1 MRTIAILGLVAVAAM
16 GAGAGDPRAIGPVE
30 DFVLSADREAVLRKL
45 VPGTAD
51 FYRLHLQH
59 FEHTKQWDAQR
70 QMVAALRE
78 TARREAIPLG
88 EDELRRFE
96 LRAALLRYDDQPDAS
111 AAEAIRL
118 LDLKF
123 DASQPV
129 RQADAQLASALPP
142 DFFDRALWVRR
153 ALAESNGGTLG
164 GFTPDGLDLVLDAGV
179 KLDFDQENDLLQ
191 RITNPR
197 APGLPDVVARHLEDP
212 RKGKWGQFPIHR
224 SLSLAQMDELV
235 QRLPVLRDDMAFAE
249 GYIARLEPPAFARLG
264 SDRAVTD
271 AYLDRVLAFAR
282 TLPPTRNALKA
293 SFLLRRLDWDRK
305 LGRCNRATVLEYLAL
320 PRPVVYFPREAL
332 EKADP
337 DKRAT
342 LAPDLVPLDL
352 AIVRAFALRILGED
366 GKADALAA
374 FIEKET
380 LARWLA
386 EAMVTQGK
394 GEPEDW
400 VKVLGADGFAALRD
414 RVDIEFDPT
423 NPPEFKDDEPVKLAL
438 TTKNAGS
445 LTVRIYPINTLG
457 YHESHTKPIDA
468 TIDLDG
474 LTPNLQKAVET
485 NKNPF
490 LRESRVLD
498 LPEVKG
504 HGVWVVELIGNG
516 RANRCVLYRG
526 ELRALPVPHEMGR
539 VAIVVDG
546 MGVPVPKAEV
556 RLAGHS
562 YGADAQGRALL
573 PFTVV
578 EDGQE
583 APAADRILLV
593 DPRDGFC
600 QPAELPT
607 LKEEY
612 DLVLTGFVPGEALRA
627 GQVARI
633 LVQPSLFLGDRR
645 IDPAK
650 VLDPVIT
657 VETEALGEGNS
668 VTAKTLRPAKLAAG
682 LDIAVEFLVPENT
695 NRVRIRIE
703 GEILATT
710 GKRLPVESG
719 LSFPSLEKRG
729 PAVANLF
736 LVPTPDGVVAE
747 MRGLNG
753 ELLPGRGVEL
763 RFQRGDF
770 AGDRTRATLRT
781 DAAGQVLLG
790 AVPEDATVTSWPA
803 GAVQGIQ
810 RWEGF
815 RGKVARPITECVT
828 ARPGAATEIPA
839 EATAD
844 DLRLGRVRLSS
855 GRDGLVVEDVS
866 DKLSLVPGGV
876 AVAGLPAGRYDLVL
890 PSHAIALDVVDGP
903 AQAGFV
909 MDAVSTLAESAPR
922 FARIVEARAADGKLR
937 VQVANPTDLTRLHL
951 VGTRFAVGTDEL
963 LPLLHPD
970 PGAHLAS
977 LVRYDNVYL
986 GGRDISDEYR
996 YILDRRGGQRFPG
1009 VALEKPG
1016 LLLNPWETGTTET
1029 GVAEGRRGTAYEPP
1043 PAPATAPAPR
1053 PEARPRGMAGEAREK
1068 LKEEVQEE
1076 GLERAARHAPP
1087 RVEVTPSFDFLAEG
1101 AVHQCLPV
1109 PENGR
1114 VEVDL
1119 AAFAGK
1125 SEVVIAL
1132 SDAESY
1138 QVERVA
1144 LPKAGE
1150 AKRVDRRL
1158 KAAAN
1163 PGQAMVMR
1171 ERVVPLAA
1179 GATLTLPGDTLPEVG
1194 LLESVRALEQLPSWA
1209 DSPIHFGG
1217 WNGLDADRR
1226 REFYHEH
1233 ACHELHLF
1241 LFRYDRPFFDQVV
1254 KPYLAGKH
1262 EKTFIDHFL
1271 LGHDLSPFLELD
1283 RFSRLNALEIALLG
1297 CAFEG
1302 KPEASRIRQTLL
1314 DQANLHPV
1322 DRAAWRDAFAEAI
1335 GSGIGQ
1341 AAPGGGADPF
1351 AATALAELPAL
1362 AGGAAKMAADDAF
1375 KDAAVRQETEKK
1387 APVASRKAAEAALAG
1402 FQPMAVPSPLYREIG
1417 PARIYAEGNYHHT
1430 PTAGLTPELVTPSP
1444 FWEALGRWDGKQPFL
1459 SEHLVGP
1466 RNSAT
1471 ASLARVAFSGLPL
1484 AAGDNK
1490 TERAA
1495 DGTITIKAATPLLAL
1510 VRDVVPATPPQ
1521 QPGTSSVLVRRELER
1536 LDQPTRQE
1544 GDRRVAL
1551 PVDEPL
1557 LVGVPYR
1564 MRILFA
1570 SFEGGESDAGVL
1582 ARLPEGAVPLD
1593 GTKRADGGV
1602 FRLQGYQPQT
1612 IEMAFYFPAPGEFA
1626 LPAACAAD
1634 KDGRLLA
1641 EAAGRTL
1648 MVVAPD
1654 GAEDRAS
1661 WTWLAGFGE
1670 PAAVLDHLAKANLFV
1685 PELDL
1690 TALAWRMQDKEFFG
1704 RALQALSQRE
1714 RFDPA
1719 LWSYALLHRDRT
1731 RIGEYFRNA
1740 AGAGGWFGA
1749 AFTCPLFTLDPVA
1762 RLEVEHLDFRPAINA
1777 RRHVFGSERTILN
1790 DQVRANYQQWLAR
1803 MAARPALDDN
1813 DRLTLVV
1820 FLFLQDRVDDALPW
1834 FDKVDRAK
1842 VASTLAYD
1850 YCRCHVLLHREQAT
1864 EAGKL
1869 AQAYAGHPVKRWRDL
1884 FGEVAAQVAAAT
1896 GGKPGGAPAKADPER
1911 KQATHDLLAASE
1923 PVVTLEPVDGGAAM
1937 LGYQQV
1943 AEVELCFYPV
1953 DLELMFSKTPFLS
1966 SQQGEFR
1973 LVQPA
1978 VRRTLKPDPAKDSM
1992 RIEVP
1997 DELQRANVVVE
2008 ARAAGKTATAMVS
2021 RHRLRARAAS
2031 QYGMVEVAD
2040 ATTGKPVPKAYVK
2053 VYAKGKDGRIAFH
2066 KDGYTDLR
2074 GRFDFASLNTGSL
2087 DAVERLAILVSDDER
2102 GSVVIET
2109 PPPGHQ
2115 PGQAPPVPM
2124 PRP

>member
-1 MRTIAILGLVAVAAM
+1 MVLVAA
-16 GAGAGDPRAIGPVE
+16 GRLGAGDPRAIGPVE
-30 DFVLSADREAVLRKL
+30 DFVLAADREAVLRKL

-59 FEHTKQWDAQR
+59 FEHTQQWDAQR
-70 QMVAALRE
+70 QMIAALRE
-78 TARREAIPLG
+78 TARRESIPLG

-96 LRAALLRYDDQPDAS
+96 MRAALMRYDDQPDAS
-111 AAEAIRL
+111 ATEAIRL
-118 LDLKF
+118 LDLRF
-123 DASQPV
+123 DASQPL
-129 RQADAQLASALPP
+129 RQADARLPSALPR
-142 DFFDRALWVRR
+142 DFFDRAAWVRR
-153 ALAESNGGTLG
+153 ALAESNGGSLS
-164 GFTPDGLDLVLDAGV
+164 GFTPQGLDLVLDAGV

-197 APGLPDVVARHLEDP
+197 APGLLDVVARHLEDP

-224 SLSLAQMDELV
+224 RLSLAQLDDLV

-249 GYIARLEPPAFARLG
+249 GYIARLEPPAFARLW

-271 AYLDRVLAFAR
+271 AYLDRVLAFTR

-332 EKADP
+332 EKVDA
-337 DKRAT
+337 DKRVPLT
-342 LAPDLVPLDL
+342 PDLVRLDL
-352 AIVRAFALRILGED
+352 ETVRAFALRILGED
-366 GKADALAA
+366 GKADALAP

-394 GEPEDW
+394 GKPEDW
-400 VKVLGADGFAALRD
+400 VKVLGAEGFAALRD

-423 NPPEFKDDEPVKLAL
+423 NPPVFKDDEAVKLAL

-445 LTVRIYPINTLG
+445 FTVRIYQINTLG

-474 LTPNLQKAVET
+474 LTPNFQKAVET

-490 LRESRVLD
+490 LREGRVLD

-539 VAIVVDG
+539 VVVVVDG
-546 MGVPVPKAEV
+546 KGVPVPQAEV
-556 RLAGHS
+556 RLAGHA
-562 YGADAQGRALL
+562 YVADAQARALL

-578 EDGQE
+578 EEGKE
-583 APAADRILLV
+583 APATDRILLV

-607 LKEEY
+607 LKEAY
-612 DLVLTGFVPGEALRA
+612 DLALSGYVPGEALRA
-627 GQVARI
+627 GQIARI
-633 LVQPSLFLGDRR
+633 LVQPSLFLGVRR
-645 IDPAK
+645 VDPAK
-650 VLDPVIT
+650 VLDPVVT
-657 VETEALGEGNS
+657 VETQAMGEDHA
-668 VTAKTLRPAKLAAG
+668 VTAKTLRPGKLEAG
-682 LDIAVEFLVPENT
+682 KDIAVEFLVAENT
-695 NRVRIRIE
+695 NRVEIRID

-710 GKRLPVESG
+710 GKRLPVGSG
-719 LSFPSLEKRG
+719 LSFPALEKRG

-753 ELLPGRGVEL
+753 ELLPGRVVEL

-770 AGDRTRATLRT
+770 TGDRTRATLRT
-781 DAAGQVLLG
+781 DDAGRIQLG
-790 AVPEDATVTSWPA
+790 TVPEDAAITSWPTSL
-803 GAVQGIQ
+803 VQGIQ
-810 RWEGF
+810 KWAGLRQKAGQP
-815 RGKVARPITECVT
+815 VTECVT
-828 ARPGAATEIPA
+828 ARPGTAIEIPA
-839 EATAD
+839 VATAD
-844 DLRLGRVRLSS
+844 DLRLGRVRLSC
-855 GRDGLVVEDVS
+855 GRNDLLVTDMA
-866 DKLSLVPGGV
+866 DKLGLVPGGV
-876 AVAGLPAGRYDLVL
+876 AVAGLPAGNYDLVL
-890 PSHAIALDVVDGP
+890 PSHTITIDVVDGP
-903 AQAGFV
+903 AHAGFV
-909 MDAVSTLAESAPR
+909 MDAVSTVAESAPR

-951 VGTRFAVGTDEL
+951 VATRFAVCADDL

-970 PGAHLAS
+970 PSGYCAS
-977 LVRYDNVYL
+977 MAANDNVYL

-1009 VALEKPG
+1009 VTLEKPG

-1029 GVAEGRRGTAYEPP
+1029 GVAEGRGGTAYEPP
-1043 PAPATAPAPR
+1043 PPPAATPAPR
-1053 PEARPRGMAGEAREK
+1053 PADARRRGMAGEERDKA
-1068 LKEEVQEE
+1068 KEELQDVE
-1076 GLERAARHAPP
+1076 GERLARRARHAPQ
-1087 RVEVTPSFDFLAEG
+1087 RVEVTPSCDFLADG

-1109 PENGR
+1109 PDNGV

-1119 AAFAGK
+1119 GGFADK
-1125 SEVVIAL
+1125 SEVVVVL

-1138 QVERVA
+1138 QVERVTMPRA
-1144 LPKAGE
+1144 AE
-1150 AKRVDRRL
+1150 ARLVDRRL
-1158 KAAAN
+1158 KAAAK

-1209 DSPIHFGG
+1209 ESPIHFGG
-1217 WNGLDADRR
+1217 WNELDGDRR

-1241 LFRYDRPFFDQVV
+1241 LFRYDRPFFDQAV
-1254 KPYLAGKH
+1254 KPGLAGKH
-1262 EKTFIDHFL
+1262 EKTLIDHFL
-1271 LGHDLSPFLELD
+1271 LGHDLSPFLEMD
-1283 RFSRLNALEIALLG
+1283 RFRRLNSLEIALLG

-1302 KPEASRIRQTLL
+1302 KPEGERIRQTLL
-1314 DQANLHPV
+1314 DNANLHPV
-1322 DRAAWRDAFAEAI
+1322 DRAAWRNAFAEAI
-1335 GSGIGQ
+1335 GSGVGQ
-1341 AAPGGGADPF
+1341 AAGGGAGGADPF
-1351 AATALAELPAL
+1351 AAAAPAELPAV
-1362 AGGAAKMAADDAF
+1362 AQERAVADGAI
-1375 KDAAVRQETEKK
+1375 KDTALRLEEAKK
-1387 APVASRKAAEAALAG
+1387 APVASRKAAEAVLAG
-1402 FQPMAVPSPLYREIG
+1402 FQPMAAPSPLYREIG
-1417 PARIYAEGNYHHT
+1417 PARIYAEANYHHT
-1430 PTAGLTPELVTPSP
+1430 PTAGLAPDLVTPSP
-1444 FWEALGRWDGKQPFL
+1444 FWVALARWDGKQPFL

-1471 ASLARVAFSGLPL
+1471 ASLAMVAFSGLPL
-1484 AAGDNK
+1484 APGDNK
-1490 TERAA
+1490 IERAA
-1495 DGTITIKAATPLLAL
+1495 DGTITVKAATPLLAL
-1510 VRDVVPATPPQ
+1510 VRDVVPAAPAP
-1521 QPGTSSVLVRRELER
+1521 QPGTSAVLVRRELER

-1570 SFEGGESDAGVL
+1570 SFESGESDVGVL

-1612 IEMAFYFPAPGEFA
+1612 IDMTFYFPAPGEFA
-1626 LPAACAAD
+1626 LPTACAAD
-1634 KDGRLLA
+1634 TDGRLLA

-1648 MVVAPD
+1648 KVVAPD
-1654 GAEDRAS
+1654 GGEDRAS
-1661 WTWLAGFGE
+1661 WTWLAAFGD

-1690 TALAWRMQDKEFFG
+1690 PALAWRMKDKEFFG
-1704 RALQALSQRE
+1704 RALQVLAQRE
-1714 RFDPA
+1714 RFDPV
-1719 LWSYALLHRDRT
+1719 LWSYALLHRDRA

-1740 AGAGGWFGA
+1740 EGAGGWFGA
-1749 AFTCPLFTLDPVA
+1749 VFACPLFTLDPVA
-1762 RLEVEHLDFRPAINA
+1762 RLEVEHLDFRPVINA

-1790 DQVRANYQQWLAR
+1790 DQIRANYQQWLAR
-1803 MAARPALDDN
+1803 MAARPVLDDN

-1820 FLFLQDRVDDALPW
+1820 FLFLQDRVDEALAW

-1842 VASTLAYD
+1842 VAAPLAYD
-1850 YCRCHVLLHREQAT
+1850 YCRCHALLHREQAA

-1869 AQAYAGHPVKRWRDL
+1869 AQSYAAHPVKRWRDL
-1884 FGEVAAQVAAAT
+1884 FGEVAAQVAAVT
-1896 GGKPGGAPAKADPER
+1896 GGKPGAPPAKADAER

-1923 PVVTLEPVDGGAAM
+1923 PVVTLEAVDGGAAM

-1978 VRRTLKPDPAKDSM
+1978 VRRTLKPDPAKDSV

-1997 DELQRANVVVE
+1997 DELKRANVVVE

-2053 VYAKGKDGRIAFH
+2053 VYAKGKEGKITFH

-2087 DAVERLAILVSDDER
+2087 DAAERLAILVSDDER

-2115 PGQAPPVPM
+2115 TGQGPPVPM
-2124 PRP
+2124 PAK